1 MYPCN
6 KMFTDERISAQTILV
21 PITMQV
27 HIVSCSICMLLLVV
41 ICNSMLIASA
51 AQSDNNNNN
60 NINPILKAIQEG
72 LSADNKYLKAKVTV
86 KGFELNADVPI
97 TSELM
102 AKGLAVKNQLKES
115 EAMLFVFEESA
126 QHSFWMKDMKFPID
140 IIWLDSDGKVVHIE
154 QNLQPCVSV
163 LICTSYSPD
172 IDSQYV
178 LETVAGFTQRHN
190 ISVGTDIDVELLR

>member
-1 MYPCN
+1 
-6 KMFTDERISAQTILV
+6 
-21 PITMQV
+21 MQV
-27 HIVSCSICMLLLVV
+27 HIVSCSICMLLLV

-51 AQSDNNNNN
+51 AQSDNTNNNT
-60 NINPILKAIQEG
+60 NPILKAIEEG
-72 LSADNKYLKAKVTV
+72 LSADNEYLKAKVTV

-102 AKGLAVKNQLKES
+102 VKGLAVKNQLKES

-140 IIWLDSDGKVVHIE
+140 IMWLDSDGKVVHIE

-163 LICTSYSPD
+163 LTCTSYSPD

-178 LETVAGFTQRHN
+178 LETVAGFSQRHN
-190 ISVGTDIDVELLR
+190 TSVGTNIDIELVR